1 MAQTHVYKRRQFEWY
16 DVVRLTG
23 PEGEAWMDEYQRY
36 RHIPAAIAKA
46 LEVNRKGDLA
56 AGTALLEQAWD
67 DLQGAGIDDP
77 TIVAVLERWYYGA
90 LGYSQYRRERYEEA
104 EATMCIGQQ
113 VVMGALPKW
122 FLVFLAD
129 ETVDFHMHRARI
141 ARNQQRWGVLRE
153 HLAIAREMRAGTVPY
168 HVTDDGQVVDV
179 NQVRAFFAALRR
191 PEGVSLIAPHLE
203 DPDFGTRD
211 LDLIE
216 REILRIPGMVIHQ
229 A

>member
-16 DVVRLTG
+16 DVVRLCG
-23 PEGEAWMDEYQRY
+23 PEGEAWMDEYQRF
-36 RHIPAAIAKA
+36 RGIPLAIARA

-56 AGTALLEQAWD
+56 TGTALLDQAWD
-67 DLQGAGIDDP
+67 DLQAAGIGDP
-77 TIVAVLERWYYGA
+77 TITAVIERWYYGA
-90 LGYSQYRRERYEEA
+90 LGYSQYRLERYEEA
-104 EATMCIGQQ
+104 EATMCRGQQ

-141 ARNQQRWGVLRE
+141 ARNQQRWGALRE
-153 HLAIAREMRAGTVPY
+153 HLAIARAMRAGTVPY
-168 HVTDDGQVVDV
+168 HVTEDGRAVDV
-179 NQVRAFFAALRR
+179 DDVRAFFAALPV
-191 PEGVSLIAPHLE
+191 PEGVTLIAPHLQ
-203 DPDFGTRD
+203 DPAFGTRD